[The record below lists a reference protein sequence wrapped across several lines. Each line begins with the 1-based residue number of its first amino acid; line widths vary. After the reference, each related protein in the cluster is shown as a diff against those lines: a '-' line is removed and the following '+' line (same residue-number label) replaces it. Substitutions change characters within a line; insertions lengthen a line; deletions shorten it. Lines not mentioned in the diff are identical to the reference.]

1 MFRKA
6 SVLIS
11 IALAATDLVS
21 QPPHKSESLEPKPG
35 GDAAHGGGTQGRES
49 SGRQPQAGVKR
60 ERIAS
65 LGLRLFQNLKYIKI
79 SGRLLGFV
87 IVAGTGQ
94 VEGRSLIFTMDA
106 HAKSSVRW
114 PEGQT
119 GSWWATVAQYCLNQE
134 DSFKHSDYPNL

>member
-11 IALAATDLVS
+11 IALAATDLVLVS

-65 LGLRLFQNLKYIKI
+65 LGLRVFQILKYIKI

-114 PEGQT
+114 PEVRGAP
-119 GSWWATVAQYCLNQE
+119 WEPNTV
-134 DSFKHSDYPNL
+134 